1 MPLAWLSPRS
11 HLSMCAFASSSLR
24 MLFQVFSGL
33 THLSSL
39 HSAIASSVTA
49 QSTVAPQCPHTSV
62 PSHHLIT
69 ALHFPST
76 YHSLKSFFFNLL
88 FVSSL
93 TSWNTGSMSTSPCL
107 SCSYGARAR
116 QAARGSPQ
124 EVHGELMAKHKP
136 RCHPPKKKA
145 FSWGGEEADTVCDCN

>member
-1 MPLAWLSPRS
+1 
-11 HLSMCAFASSSLR
+11 MCLCYFLPQDAFPGFLGADSSLKSPFR
-24 MLFQVFSGL
+24 HHFLCHRPIHSG
-33 THLSSL
+33 
-39 HSAIASSVTA
+39 
-49 QSTVAPQCPHTSV
+49 PQWPHTSV

-76 YHSLKSFFFNLL
+76 YHSLKSSFLFFNFL
-88 FVSSL
+88 FLFSL
-93 TSWNTGSMSTSPCL
+93 TSWNIGSMRTSPCL

-124 EVHGELMAKHKP
+124 EVHSEQMAEHKP

-145 FSWGGEEADTVCDCN
+145 FSWEGRGADTVCDYNRNENE